1 MASVLENGCS
11 MELSGWNSSSGAS
24 GASGAS
30 VPCNQSILKLAPY
43 SPEATA
49 AFATAITL
57 MVLFTIVGNIMVII
71 AVLTSRALRGPQNLF
86 LVSLA
91 AADILVATL
100 IIPFS
105 LANELLGYWYFKS
118 LWCEIYLALDVLF
131 CTSSI
136 VHLCAISL
144 DRYLSIS
151 RVTYGRQ
158 RTPKRIKAAIV
169 VVWLISAV
177 ISFPP
182 LLSLNKSE
190 GGEEGSE
197 RGPQCQLNDER
208 WYILYSTIGSFFAP
222 CVIMILVYIRIYQ
235 IAKQRTRC
243 PPGEPRKDGVGS
255 ATPGQPPRCI
265 QANGK
270 DAEDSTPPSSN
281 KTSNARPPT
290 LAITPSPNP
299 GETET
304 SQNSTSNNLLQPPS
318 PSQAMSP
325 ITTSLDTTPHD
336 PSTPSPLPQP
346 APDKT
351 KEKGKKGKKHGW
363 RRADNNNG
371 DTSSSES
378 DMEHSQG
385 GGHCSASMPGSPAGG
400 GVYSP
405 ASVKRYR
412 EMIATSKG
420 SRLVPG
426 RKSKPESTPGA
437 ARRKAMVNREKRFTF
452 VLAVVIGVFMVCW
465 FPFFFSYSLMA
476 VCPETCAIPPPLFT
490 FFFWIGYCNS
500 SLNPVIYTIF
510 NKDFRKAF
518 KKILCRST
526 KGTFF

>member
-1 MASVLENGCS
+1 MASTVENTCS
-11 MELSGWNSSSGAS
+11 VELSGWNSSTSSGV
-24 GASGAS
+24 AS
-30 VPCNQSILKLAPY
+30 VPCNQSMLKSAPY

-57 MVLFTIVGNIMVII
+57 MVVFTIVGNIMVII
-71 AVLTSRALRGPQNLF
+71 AVLTSRSLRGPQNLF

-158 RTPKRIKAAIV
+158 RTPRRIKAAIV

-190 GGEEGSE
+190 KKAEGMD

-222 CVIMILVYIRIYQ
+222 CLIMILVYIRIYQ

-255 ATPGQPPRCI
+255 ATPSQPPRHVH
-265 QANGK
+265 ANGK
-270 DAEDSTPPSSN
+270 EDEESTPPSSN
-281 KTSNARPPT
+281 KTSKARPPT
-290 LAITPSPNP
+290 LAITPSPSQESEP
-299 GETET
+299 
-304 SQNSTSNNLLQPPS
+304 SQNPTPNNLLQPPS
-318 PSQAMSP
+318 PSRALTPDSSP
-325 ITTSLDTTPHD
+325 HGPSSPSSMALDK
-336 PSTPSPLPQP
+336 S
-346 APDKT
+346 
-351 KEKGKKGKKHGW
+351 KEAGKKGKQKG
-363 RRADNNNG
+363 RKADNNNG
-371 DTSSSES
+371 DSSSTES
-378 DMEHSQG
+378 DVEHSHG
-385 GGHCSASMPGSPAGG
+385 GGRGSTSMPNSPAG
-400 GVYSP
+400 VHSP
-405 ASVKRYR
+405 GSVKRYKD
-412 EMIATSKG
+412 MIATSKG
-420 SRLVPG
+420 ARLVPG
-426 RKSKPESTPGA
+426 RKSKSDTNPGA
-437 ARRKAMVNREKRFTF
+437 ARRKAMINREKRFTF

-465 FPFFFSYSLMA
+465 FPFFFSYSLQA
-476 VCPETCAIPPPLFT
+476 VCPETCVIPDPLFT

-518 KKILCRST
+518 KKILCRNT

>member
-1 MASVLENGCS
+1 
-11 MELSGWNSSSGAS
+11 MELSGWNSTVSSSGV
-24 GASGAS
+24 S
-30 VPCNQSILKLAPY
+30 VPCNQSVLKLAPY

-57 MVLFTIVGNIMVII
+57 MVLFTIIGNFMVII
-71 AVLTSRALRGPQNLF
+71 AVLTSRSLRSPQNLF

-151 RVTYGRQ
+151 RVTYGHQ
-158 RTPKRIKAAIV
+158 RTPRRIKAAIV

-190 GGEEGSE
+190 GGDRGSE

-222 CVIMILVYIRIYQ
+222 CLIMILVYIRIYQ

-243 PPGEPRKDGVGS
+243 PPGEPRKDGVNC
-255 ATPGQPPRCI
+255 ATPSQPPRHV

-270 DAEDSTPPSSN
+270 DNEESTPPSSN
-281 KTSNARPPT
+281 KASARPPT
-290 LAITPSPNP
+290 LAITLSPSP
-299 GETET
+299 GD
-304 SQNSTSNNLLQPPS
+304 SQNSHNPTSNNLLQPPS
-318 PSQAMSP
+318 PS
-325 ITTSLDTTPHD
+325 PH
-336 PSTPSPLPQP
+336 S
-346 APDKT
+346 
-351 KEKGKKGKKHGW
+351 H
-363 RRADNNNG
+363 
-371 DTSSSES
+371 
-378 DMEHSQG
+378 G
-385 GGHCSASMPGSPAGG
+385 GGQGSSSMPGSPAGG
-400 GVYSP
+400 GMHSP
-405 ASVKRYR
+405 ASVQRYR
-412 EMIATSKG
+412 NMIATSKG
-420 SRLVPG
+420 AQLVPG
-426 RKSKPESTPGA
+426 RKPKTENNPGA

-452 VLAVVIGVFMVCW
+452 VLAVVIGVFVVCW
-465 FPFFFSYSLMA
+465 FPFFFSYSLQA
-476 VCPETCAIPPPLFT
+476 VCPKTCSIPDPLFK

>member
-1 MASVLENGCS
+1 MAASVNSACS
-11 MELSGWNSSSGAS
+11 VELTGWNSSTISGVPSA
-24 GASGAS
+24 
-30 VPCNQSILKLAPY
+30 PCNQSMLKLAPY

-57 MVLFTIVGNIMVII
+57 MVVFTIVGNVMVII
-71 AVLTSRALRGPQNLF
+71 AVLTSRSLRGPQNLF

-158 RTPKRIKAAIV
+158 RTPRRIKAAIV
-169 VVWLISAV
+169 VVWLISSV

-190 GGEEGSE
+190 KKDEDLD
-197 RGPQCQLNDER
+197 RGPQCRLNEER

-222 CVIMILVYIRIYQ
+222 CLIMILVYIRIYQ
-235 IAKQRTRC
+235 IAKQRTRR

-255 ATPGQPPRCI
+255 ATPSQTPR
-265 QANGK
+265 QVHANGK
-270 DAEDSTPPSSN
+270 EDEESTPPSTN
-281 KTSNARPPT
+281 KTAKTRPPT
-290 LAITPSPNP
+290 LAITPSPSQESEP
-299 GETET
+299 
-304 SQNSTSNNLLQPPS
+304 SQNPTSNNFLQPPS
-318 PSQAMSP
+318 RALTPETSP
-325 ITTSLDTTPHD
+325 HGPTA
-336 PSTPSPLPQP
+336 PSTDTPKPKETKKNKQK
-346 APDKT
+346 DKKT
-351 KEKGKKGKKHGW
+351 H
-363 RRADNNNG
+363 NNNG
-371 DTSSSES
+371 DSSSTES
-378 DMEHSQG
+378 DAEHSHG
-385 GGHCSASMPGSPAGG
+385 GRGSTSMPGSPAGG
-400 GVYSP
+400 IHSP
-405 ASVKRYR
+405 GSVKRYKD
-412 EMIATSKG
+412 MIATSKG
-420 SRLVPG
+420 ARLMPG
-426 RKSKPESTPGA
+426 RKSKSDNNPGA
-437 ARRKAMVNREKRFTF
+437 ARRKAMMNREKRFTF
-452 VLAVVIGVFMVCW
+452 VLAVVIGVFVVCW
-465 FPFFFSYSLMA
+465 FPFFFSYSLQA
-476 VCPETCAIPPPLFT
+476 VCPETCVIPGPLFT

-518 KKILCRST
+518 KKILCRNT